1 MKICIFG
8 AGAIGGFVGA
18 KLADA
23 GAEVSMVARGAH
35 LSEMKKNGL
44 TLLEDGSDPKRIMVR
59 VAQDPSELGA
69 QDYVFVTLKAHS
81 VPSVAESMRP
91 LFHDDTTI
99 VSGVNGIPWWYFHK
113 IGGEFEGTRLTSV
126 DPDNKQWELF
136 GPNRVLGCVVYPAA
150 EVIKPGVIRHIE
162 GNKFSLG
169 EPNGEKS
176 HRSLLLSEALRS
188 AGLKAP
194 VRKKIRDEIWVKLW
208 GNLSFNPISALTHA
222 TLDVLCEDRDTRQVL
237 RTMMLEAKE
246 IGEKLG
252 VNFPIDVEQR
262 INGGAAVGSHKTSML
277 QDLELS
283 RPLEIDAILG
293 SVQELGQITKTPT
306 PIIDTVLAII
316 KLRAKTAG
324 LYTSKS

>member
-1 MKICIFG
+1 LKICIFG
-8 AGAIGGFVGA
+8 AGAIGGFLGA

-44 TLLEDGSDPKRIMVR
+44 TLIEDGLDPKRIR
-59 VAQDPSELGA
+59 VKVTQDPSELGA

-81 VPSVAESMRP
+81 VLSVAESMIP
-91 LFHDDTTI
+91 LFNEDTTI

-113 IGGEFEGTRLTSV
+113 VGGEFEGTRLSSV
-126 DPDNKQWELF
+126 DPNNKQWDLF
-136 GPNRVLGCVVYPAA
+136 GPSRVLGCVVYPAA

-176 HRSLLLSEALRS
+176 QRSLLLSEALRS

-222 TLDVLCEDRDTRQVL
+222 TLNVLCEDRDTRLVV

-293 SVQELGQITKTPT
+293 SVQELGQITKTSTPT
-306 PIIDTVLAII
+306 IDTVLAII
-316 KLRAKTAG
+316 KLRARTAG
-324 LYTSKS
+324 LYPS